1 MEELPKTEQK
11 ETSIGSPV
19 VCCYP
24 PGNPNDLTIVYF
36 KYPTVKNIKGKQ
48 VDDKRSSSL
57 LDVVHE
63 PIGHLLSRRRI
74 ALYLELYYPEINV
87 TMNLIDRCY
96 HVFKLICQKSTLTDY
111 NNINEGSL
119 DFSFE
124 SYCVNPGTF
133 NDSRTKVVKN
143 LFSTANPTF
152 ALCDIGY
159 RINTHLEKDEKG
171 KYIRHD
177 CDLLKILLYEG
188 TYLYFVKMWTTFP
201 DLQCL
206 YNALRVV
213 GFPPDICNTILRYST
228 FGKKDHSGQPEV
240 DPFAIPFHERLLL
253 DMEREEAAALG
264 MV

>member
-1 MEELPKTEQK
+1 MR
-11 ETSIGSPV
+11 
-19 VCCYP
+19 
-24 PGNPNDLTIVYF
+24 
-36 KYPTVKNIKGKQ
+36 GKR
-48 VDDKRSSSL
+48 VEDKRSGTL

-63 PIGHLLSRRRI
+63 PIGHLLSKRRI
-74 ALYLELYYPEINV
+74 ALYLELYYSDIGITPELV
-87 TMNLIDRCY
+87 ERCY
-96 HVFKLICQKSTLTDY
+96 RVFKLVCQKSTLTDY
-111 NNINEGSL
+111 GDVNEGSL

-124 SYCVNPGTF
+124 SEYMNPSTF
-133 NDSRTKVVKN
+133 SDSRTKVVKN
-143 LFSTANPTF
+143 LFSTGNPTF

-171 KYIRHD
+171 KYIRND

-228 FGKKDHSGQPEV
+228 FGKKDHNSREV
-240 DPFAIPFHERLLL
+240 DPYAIPYYEQILELEHVE
-253 DMEREEAAALG
+253 
-264 MV
+264 V